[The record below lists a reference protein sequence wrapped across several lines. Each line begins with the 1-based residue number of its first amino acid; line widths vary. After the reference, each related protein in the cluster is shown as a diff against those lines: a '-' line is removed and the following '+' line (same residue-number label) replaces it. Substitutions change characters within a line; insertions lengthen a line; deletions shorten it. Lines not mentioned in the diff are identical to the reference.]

1 MTLIQ
6 IGLLVLGGGGLSFI
20 VGKYIGRAIALSNTA
35 AEDIL
40 KRSKTEIE
48 RVRLDAKN
56 GDDPAVLADFRR
68 AADKAHRD
76 DPTRRPGK

>member
-1 MTLIQ
+1 MTLLQ

-20 VGKYIGRAIALSNTA
+20 VGRLIGRAIALSNAA

-40 KRSKTEIE
+40 RRSKTEIE
-48 RVRLDAKN
+48 RVRLDAAA